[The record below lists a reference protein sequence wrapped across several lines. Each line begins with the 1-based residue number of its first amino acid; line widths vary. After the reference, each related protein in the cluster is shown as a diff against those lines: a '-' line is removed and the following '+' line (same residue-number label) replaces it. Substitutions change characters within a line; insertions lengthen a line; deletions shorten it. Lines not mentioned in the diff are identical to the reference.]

1 MKAFRPRYDG
11 MVRKKSRHHGIRSSI
26 VLAGTVFAV
35 VAAFAIINACTPK
48 ESKQAQKSPYGT
60 PEYIVELP
68 PGYEDLRVLPGEE
81 PSGGTQQ
88 GTGAAPEAARRSADT
103 SSPQGAVPSVKTPE
117 VALARPPAGESIPP
131 RVSEHPN
138 LIFVIDD
145 VGYNKEELD
154 PFLALP
160 FPITFA
166 IMPRLPHSSD
176 SALAIRDAGKEM
188 ILHQPMEA
196 LGGNNPGPGA
206 VYLSMDAATIEKTVA
221 ENIDSLPYPPV
232 GMNNHMGSAVT
243 RDRAAM
249 TPILKLVKD
258 RGMYYLDSLT
268 APGTVSAE
276 ICRETGT
283 KCMERNVFLDNKS
296 DRESILAAIDEGKRI
311 ARKNSAAVMIGHVW
325 SANLAATLMEIY
337 PELVEEGYSLSTISQ
352 YMLMQAEESRGDANP
367 GN

>member
-1 MKAFRPRYDG
+1 MKTFCTRYDVR
-11 MVRKKSRHHGIRSSI
+11 VRKTSQHRGIRSSLVI
-26 VLAGTVFAV
+26 AGTALAV
-35 VAAFAIINACTPK
+35 LIAFAIINACTPK
-48 ESKQAQKSPYGT
+48 ESKHTQKSPYGT

-68 PGYEDLRVLPGEE
+68 PGYEDLRVQQGQSGEKGAR
-81 PSGGTQQ
+81 PSTDAATQQ
-88 GTGAAPEAARRSADT
+88 APAHPESAAPAGT
-103 SSPQGAVPSVKTPE
+103 SK
-117 VALARPPAGESIPP
+117 VALAKPSTEAQMPPPVADHSA
-131 RVSEHPN
+131 

-145 VGYNKEELD
+145 VGYNKAELE
-154 PFLALP
+154 PFLKLP

-166 IMPRLPHSSD
+166 VMPKLPHSND

-196 LGGNNPGPGA
+196 LGGNDPGPGA
-206 VYLSMDAATIEKTVA
+206 VYLSMDAAAIEKTVA
-221 ENIDSLPYPPV
+221 ENIDSLPYPPA
-232 GMNNHMGSAVT
+232 GINNHMGSAVT
-243 RDRAAM
+243 RDRSAM
-249 TPILKLVKD
+249 TPILKLVKE

-268 APGTVSAE
+268 TSGTVSAE
-276 ICRETGT
+276 ISREMGT

-325 SANLAATLMEIY
+325 STNLAATLMEIY

-352 YMLMQAEESRGDANP
+352 YMLMQAKESRGDANP

>member
-1 MKAFRPRYDG
+1 ML
-11 MVRKKSRHHGIRSSI
+11 MVLI
-26 VLAGTVFAV
+26 
-35 VAAFAIINACTPK
+35 AFAIINACTPK

-68 PGYEDLRVLPGEE
+68 PGYEDLRVQEEQGGKKGAQPGNGASTSASSPRNGNV
-81 PSGGTQQ
+81 PSATS
-88 GTGAAPEAARRSADT
+88 EAAS
-103 SSPQGAVPSVKTPE
+103 
-117 VALARPPAGESIPP
+117 ARPSTGEAIPP
-131 RVSEHPN
+131 TVARHPT

-145 VGYNKEELD
+145 VGYNKAELE
-154 PFLALP
+154 PFLKLP

-166 IMPRLPHSSD
+166 IMPKLPHSSD
-176 SALAIRDAGKEM
+176 SALAIRNAGKEM

-196 LGGNNPGPGA
+196 LGGNDPGPGA

-283 KCMERNVFLDNKS
+283 KYMERTVFLDNKS

-311 ARKNSAAVMIGHVW
+311 ARKSSAAIMIGHVW

-337 PELVEEGYSLSTISQ
+337 PELVEEGFSLSTISQ

>member
-1 MKAFRPRYDG
+1 
-11 MVRKKSRHHGIRSSI
+11 
-26 VLAGTVFAV
+26 VLAGA
-35 VAAFAIINACTPK
+35 ALALLSAFAIINACAPK

-60 PEYIVELP
+60 PEYIVERP
-68 PGYEDLRVLPGEE
+68 PGYEDLRVQDGQPGEKGAQPDKGASSGAPAPQE
-81 PSGGTQQ
+81 GSSPS
-88 GTGAAPEAARRSADT
+88 AAPEAVS
-103 SSPQGAVPSVKTPE
+103 
-117 VALARPPAGESIPP
+117 ARPSTGEQVPP
-131 RVSEHPN
+131 KVADHPT

-145 VGYNKEELD
+145 VGYNKAELD
-154 PFLALP
+154 PFLKLP

-166 IMPRLPHSSD
+166 IMPKLPHSND
-176 SALAIRDAGKEM
+176 SALAIREAGKEM

-196 LGGNNPGPGA
+196 LGGNDPGPGA
-206 VYLSMDAATIEKTVA
+206 VYLSMDTATIEKTVA
-221 ENIDSLPYPPV
+221 ENIDSLPYPPA

-249 TPILKLVKD
+249 TPILKLVKE

-268 APGTVSAE
+268 APGTVSAD
-276 ICRETGT
+276 ISRETGT
-283 KCMERNVFLDNKS
+283 KFMERNVFLDNKS

-311 ARKNSAAVMIGHVW
+311 ARKSSAAVMIGHVW
-325 SANLAATLMEIY
+325 SANLASTLMEIY